1 MSLKVLSILFPL
13 ALSTNLMA
21 KTYSAFLGVG
31 GEAAGPTTMFDSEVS
46 DMGKLS
52 QSIGG
57 EVIVSLNGGHTK
69 TEEIIKK
76 QFKPENKPFVEAN
89 FEQIISDYEKKIHSG
104 EIKTNDQLML
114 LINSHGAEKQSDEK
128 THRISLAGA
137 EIKDLDTGAG
147 ARNISMDRLE
157 ALAKLAEQKGV
168 KLAILDLSC
177 HSGNSMVLGNSKT
190 CVITASGP
198 NHYSYGGNFLTF
210 PRRLFKHMKK
220 GATLEEA
227 FLKARAAS
235 WDLAFPMIST
245 PVGLELNK
253 DLYKPLTP
261 FLFYTDNGGGDKL
274 TPYIRREAEKCVNCE
289 SSEQLDAL
297 KGLISEAQAFQ
308 TIAKNAKF
316 SAKEATR
323 LDQALQEYAAV
334 QKQLRDGLAALDVPE
349 LTKEEKFC
357 SDTIRESYEVEN
369 YKIKVVKKT
378 VPQCSSYTV
387 KQILYGDFTW
397 ASGYYKKNANAD
409 LSDFYGAEYKNIEKV
424 LARKEELKKAY
435 PDIPKWETYFQDN
448 SKLTKKTYSLAQEV
462 AFASQHLY
470 EALYNQKRSQE
481 KDSNPCKDFVL

>member
-1 MSLKVLSILFPL
+1 MSLKVLAMLFPL

-31 GEAAGPTTMFDSEVS
+31 GEAAGPTTMFDSEVT

-52 QSIGG
+52 KSIGG
-57 EVIVSLNGGHTK
+57 EVIVSLNGGHSK

-76 QFKPENKPFVEAN
+76 QFTPENKPFIEAN
-89 FEQIISDYEKKIHSG
+89 FEQIISDYEKRIQSG
-104 EIKTNDQLML
+104 EIKENDQLMV

-137 EIKDLDTGAG
+137 KIQNLDTGDG

-177 HSGNSMVLGNSKT
+177 HSGNSMALKNSKT

-220 GATLEEA
+220 GTNLEEA

-245 PVGLELNK
+245 PVGLELNNE
-253 DLYKPLTP
+253 LYKPLTP

-274 TPYIRREAEKCVNCE
+274 TPYIRREAERCVNCE

-297 KGLISEAQAFQ
+297 KELISEAQSFQ

-316 SAKEATR
+316 SSKEATR
-323 LDQALQEYAAV
+323 LNLALKEYYDV
-334 QKQLRDGLAALDVPE
+334 QKQLRDGLKALNIPE
-349 LTKEEKFC
+349 LKKEEKFC
-357 SDTIRESYEVEN
+357 TDTTRDSYEVEN
-369 YKIKVVKKT
+369 YKIKVIKKI
-378 VPQCSSYTV
+378 VPQCSAYTI
-387 KQILYGDFTW
+387 KQILYADFTW
-397 ASGYYKKNANAD
+397 ARDYYKKNANED
-409 LSDFYGAEYKNIEKV
+409 MSNFYGVEYKNIEKV
-424 LARKEELKKAY
+424 LARKEELKKNY

-448 SKLTKKTYSLAQEV
+448 SKLTKQTYSLAQEV
-462 AFASQHLY
+462 AYASQHLY

-481 KDSNPCKDFVL
+481 KDSNPCKDFAL